1 MPKARSLIDN
11 APYDP
16 ALVKAMGD
24 AFDAAWASIAEN
36 YEGVFAIEGARIMLA
51 NIVLNFV
58 DAGERD
64 PERLKDRTLRTFS
77 MTNL

>member
-1 MPKARSLIDN
+1 MPTVRSLIDN
-11 APYDP
+11 AGYDP
-16 ALVKAMGD
+16 ALTKAMGE

-36 YEGVFAIEGARIMLA
+36 YEGAIAIEGARITLA
-51 NIVLNFV
+51 NIVLNLV

-64 PERLKDRTLRTFS
+64 PERLKERTLRTFS

>member
-36 YEGVFAIEGARIMLA
+36 YEGAIAIEGARIMLA

-58 DAGERD
+58 DAGEHD

-77 MTNL
+77 LTNL

>member
-16 ALVKAMGD
+16 AFVKAMGD

-36 YEGVFAIEGARIMLA
+36 HEGVFAIEGARIMLA

-58 DAGERD
+58 AAGERD
-64 PERLKDRTLRTFS
+64 PERLKDHALRTFS